1 MDTKE
6 RIMQL
11 MEQRN
16 WTIYELSKRSGI
28 SQTTLSNM
36 WKRNTEPSIP
46 TLTEIC
52 KAFDITLAQF
62 FSEGRNVELTQKQY
76 DLFQHWGFLSEEQ
89 KDILIA
95 LVKSIR

>member
-6 RIMQL
+6 RIIQL
-11 MEQRN
+11 MKQRN

-28 SQTTLSNM
+28 AQTTLSNM

-52 KAFDITLAQF
+52 KAFDITLSQF
-62 FSEGRNVELTQKQY
+62 FSEGRNVELTPKQF
-76 DLFQHWGFLSEEQ
+76 DFFEHWGSLSEEQ

-95 LVKSIR
+95 LVKSIH